1 MIDSSKRELRI
12 KQTIIVANITKIDM
26 ILNSLWLKKLNS
38 NIDWFFVIMQWR
50 IENAKKFQKK
60 THVMIVAINTNIANS
75 STKSDA
81 QNKSSIENNTNLQ
94 DLNITIINQL
104 IFEMYCKK
112 KAFNFTFFIVRIYMT
127 LNIQAWIN
135 HQDDDEVIAKNLRKI
150 QRFCKRFQ

>member
-1 MIDSSKRELRI
+1 
-12 KQTIIVANITKIDM
+12 
-26 ILNSLWLKKLNS
+26 
-38 NIDWFFVIMQWR
+38 
-50 IENAKKFQKK
+50 
-60 THVMIVAINTNIANS
+60 MIVAINTNIANS

-127 LNIQAWIN
+127 LNIQA
-135 HQDDDEVIAKNLRKI
+135 
-150 QRFCKRFQ
+150 